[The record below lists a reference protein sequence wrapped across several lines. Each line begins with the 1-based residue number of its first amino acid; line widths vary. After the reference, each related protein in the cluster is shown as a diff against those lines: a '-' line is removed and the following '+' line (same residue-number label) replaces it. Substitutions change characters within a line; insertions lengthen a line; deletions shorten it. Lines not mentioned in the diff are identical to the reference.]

1 MQHKDRC
8 GLVVRNRGSRNRP
21 KKYGQPNGGG
31 YPLFRILP
39 RQCLVFASVLHV
51 SYFNRCAVIL
61 HFHLHVGI
69 QLFQCPLLKILFFPL
84 NYLSLCQKS
93 IDHNY
98 VGLFPHCILFSLIQ
112 MSVLSQMSYYL
123 DYCSFKVWNQ
133 LGIIPLIMFFFL
145 ACILP
150 ILVFFFFFFALLWK
164 F

>member
-31 YPLFRILP
+31 YLLFRILP
-39 RQCLVFASVLHV
+39 RQCSVFASVLHV

-150 ILVFFFFFFALLWK
+150 ILVFFFFFF
-164 F
+164 FFF